1 MPASPASRDAHP
13 SDEPLGKPARF
24 VWPPKVPSNHDAA
37 TKTPDTAATSD
48 DITPIAPPRPASHW
62 WSIIEEQWLGRTT
75 PPLRER
81 IWMSRWQPD
90 PLSAFCPR
98 CGRTVGLYESVAF
111 EGEGFGC
118 PECRSKRLPW
128 SRFIRLGPHEGL
140 LRDAIHETKFT
151 AFRRTGETLG
161 EILGTQL
168 LPLLHEHSIAPQ
180 YCRLIP
186 VPISYRRRVSR
197 GVDHTLALVRGAR
210 RTTGIPILR
219 ALSRSHTPSQRDV
232 PASERASN
240 VRGSM
245 RLDRP
250 WPAHVRLII
259 LVDDVFTTGATAKE
273 ACRALKDQAHS
284 VLSLYGLLRHLWRHT
299 PPTLPTVWLA
309 TCSAPSDRP
318 SRAADG
324 TSPTPTNDE
333 SHVNTGGSRG

>member
-1 MPASPASRDAHP
+1 MPASPASPDAHP
-13 SDEPLGKPARF
+13 SDDSLAKPTRF
-24 VWPPKVPSNHDAA
+24 VWPPKSPPGRDAGAETTSNA
-37 TKTPDTAATSD
+37 TPCD
-48 DITPIAPPRPASHW
+48 DSTLVAPPRPASHW

-118 PECRSKRLPW
+118 PECRRKRLPW

-161 EILGTQL
+161 ELLGAQL

-180 YCRLIP
+180 DCRLIP

-240 VRGSM
+240 VKGSM
-245 RLDRP
+245 RLGRP

-273 ACRALKDQAHS
+273 ACRALKDEAHS
-284 VLSLYGLLRHLWRHT
+284 VLSLYGLFRRLLRHT
-299 PPTLPTVWLA
+299 PPILPTVWLA

-318 SRAADG
+318 SRGADG

-333 SHVNTGGSRG
+333 NHVNTGASSG

>member
-13 SDEPLGKPARF
+13 SDDSLAKPARF
-24 VWPPKVPSNHDAA
+24 VWPPKSPSNHSAA
-37 TKTPDTAATSD
+37 TATSNNAATSD
-48 DITPIAPPRPASHW
+48 DIAPIAPLRPPAHW

-81 IWMSRWQPD
+81 IWMQHWKPD

-118 PECRSKRLPW
+118 SECRKKRLPW
-128 SRFIRLGPHEGL
+128 SRFIRLGPHDGL

-161 EILGTQL
+161 ELLGLQL
-168 LPLLHEHSIAPQ
+168 VPLLHEQNFAPHD
-180 YCRLIP
+180 CRLVP

-240 VRGSM
+240 VKGSM
-245 RLDRP
+245 RLRLR
-250 WPAHVRLII
+250 WPSHIRLLI

-273 ACRALKDQAHS
+273 ACRAIKEQS
-284 VLSLYGLLRHLWRHT
+284 PPVLSLYGFLDRIAPRPAQDT
-299 PPTLPTVWLA
+299 PTVWLA
-309 TCSAPSDRP
+309 TCTAPSDKP
-318 SRAADG
+318 VSAVPPAVAE
-324 TSPTPTNDE
+324 PANHE
-333 SHVNTGGSRG
+333 NHVNTGTSGG